1 MMILWKEKL
10 AFIAVPK
17 TGTTAI
23 EAALAPYAS
32 ISFGR
37 QPSLKHMTH
46 QRFNRFIRPFLKK
59 EGQED
64 VEVFAVMREP
74 VSWLGSWYRY
84 RQRDELADTV
94 NSTRGVSFDQFVQT
108 YLQPKN
114 RPAYAQL
121 GSQSRQLSISR
132 DEVGIRLLFRYEN
145 MPRLLDFLS
154 DRLGARLDLAEY
166 NVSPK
171 MDLELTTA
179 TEKQLRHQHAL
190 DFATYAAIA
199 D

>member
-1 MMILWKEKL
+1 MIILWNEKL

-46 QRFNRFIRPFLKK
+46 QRFNRFIRPYLNK
-59 EGQED
+59 EGQDD

-74 VSWLGSWYRY
+74 ISWLGSWYRY
-84 RQRDELADTV
+84 RQRDELVDTV
-94 NSTRGVSFDQFVQT
+94 NSTRGISFDQFVQA

-121 GSQSRQLSISR
+121 GSQSRLLSISR
-132 DEVGIRLLFRYEN
+132 HEVGIRLLFRYEN
-145 MPRLLDFLS
+145 MSRLLDFLS
-154 DRLGARLDLAEY
+154 DRLGARINLGEY

-171 MDLELTTA
+171 MNLELTA
-179 TEKQLRHQHAL
+179 VTEKQLRRQYAL
-190 DFATYAAIA
+190 DFETYAAIA